1 MKLAE
6 AVGKR
11 LEKILQ
17 ERNITQYGLS
27 KLGGIPR
34 QTINIVIKGSH
45 DQVALDTIYQITAT
59 LGMTLEEFFADR
71 IFEEVTD

>member
-71 IFEEVTD
+71 IFEAVTD